1 MSIEQFYE
9 REPYELN
16 KEQKSELLTEEL
28 VELTRHH
35 MERCPSY
42 ARFLKAVGYDES
54 EVKSPADIPF
64 FPVRLFKDVDL
75 LSIPREEVFKTMTS
89 SGTTGQK
96 VSKIFVDKETAMI
109 QQKVMVKILSD
120 YWGKKRLPMLVI
132 DSKETVRNRQM
143 FTARGAAIMGLQI
156 VAREIVYALNDD
168 MSLNVEAVKGFM
180 EKYSGQRFI
189 IFGFTFIVWEH
200 FYNSSEKVVQS
211 GKAEQTGQ
219 VQESEESN
227 EICSGEWI
235 RNYDF
240 SEAFLMTGG
249 GWKKLVS
256 ESISQDEFK
265 RRMKD
270 RFGIQ
275 HFLDHYAMVEQTGCI
290 YAECECGHLHASNY
304 SDVYIRD
311 PEDFSVKGIG
321 EKGIIQVVS
330 VLPHSYPGH
339 SLLTE
344 DEGIIL
350 GEDDCPCGRKGKYI
364 QILGRLKSA
373 EIRGCSDTYAE
384 KMNKTF

>member
-1 MSIEQFYE
+1 MIEDFYE
-9 REPYELN
+9 LEPYQLN
-16 KEQKSELLTEEL
+16 KEEKSEILTREL
-28 VELTRHH
+28 KELTRLHR
-35 MERCPSY
+35 ERCPEY
-42 ARFLKAVGYDES
+42 ARFLKAIGYDES
-54 EVKSPADIPF
+54 EVTRPEDIPF
-64 FPVRLFKDVDL
+64 FPVRAFKDVDL

-89 SGTTGQK
+89 SGTTGQS
-96 VSKIFVDKETAMI
+96 VSKIYVDKETAMI

-132 DSKETVRNRQM
+132 DAKATVRNRQQ

-156 VAREIVYALNDD
+156 VARDIVYALNDD
-168 MSLNVEAVKGFM
+168 MTLNVEALKGFL
-180 EKYSGQRFI
+180 EKYSGQSFI
-189 IFGFTFIVWEH
+189 IFGFTFIVWQH
-200 FYNSSEKVVQS
+200 FYEAVRNLDSDNGSSTFDIKD
-211 GKAEQTGQ
+211 
-219 VQESEESN
+219 
-227 EICSGEWI
+227 
-235 RNYDF
+235 YDL

-265 RRMKD
+265 RRMNEA
-270 RFGIQ
+270 FGIK

-304 SDVYIRD
+304 SDVFIRD

-321 EKGIIQVVS
+321 EKGIIQTVS

-344 DEGIIL
+344 DEGMIL

-364 QILGRLKSA
+364 QILGRMKSA
-373 EIRGCSDTYAE
+373 ELRGCSDTYAA
-384 KMNKTF
+384 KIDR